1 MANKDI
7 VPTVLDARKIRTTRN
22 EKGET
27 VYCLSDVFGVSV
39 GTERTRRYIYD
50 VRKSL
55 EKQGIQLSDL
65 IGHFKFRASNGKT
78 YKMWGGTREQIFR
91 VLEESHSPK
100 LASVKTAVAHLANE
114 RVEEIENPA
123 KGIENSLRRWKE
135 MEKSDPWIDARVKGI
150 GIRKEETAV
159 LQSHGISQPK
169 DFAHF
174 TDRTNV
180 AVYGHTAKVE
190 KSIRKVGKSQS
201 LRDSSTQTELVLLSL
216 HETACATGIE
226 KTDAYGRL
234 QIDGVYDVVGGI
246 ISNTKQALENAFK
259 EVCA

>member
-1 MANKDI
+1 MGNKDI
-7 VPTVLDARKIRTTRN
+7 APTLLDACKIRTTRN

-27 VYCLSDVFGVSV
+27 VYCLSDVFGAFV

-55 EKQGIQLSDL
+55 EKQGIQLSAL
-65 IGHFKFRASNGKT
+65 IGHFKFRAGNGKN
-78 YKMWGGTREQIFR
+78 YEMWGGTREQIFR

-100 LASVKTAVAHLANE
+100 LAPVKAGLAHLANE

-123 KGIENSLRRWKE
+123 KGVENSLRRWKE
-135 MEKSDPWIDARVKGI
+135 MGKSNPWINARVKGI
-150 GIRKEETAV
+150 VIRKEETAV
-159 LQSHGISQPK
+159 LQTHGISKPQ

-190 KSIRKVGKSQS
+190 KAIRKVGKSQN
-201 LRDSSTQTELVLLSL
+201 LRDCSTETELGLLYL
-216 HETACATGIE
+216 HESACKDGIE
-226 KTDAYGRL
+226 KTDAYGRP
-234 QIDGVYDVVGGI
+234 QIDGVYDVVDSI
-246 ISNTKQALENAFK
+246 ISQTKQALESAF
-259 EVCA
+259 AND